1 MSGYVEAG
9 YSVALVSLTAYAAS
23 VVLRE
28 KAAARRLR
36 GGRARPPESQVDSPK

>member
-9 YSVALVSLTAYAAS
+9 YSVALVSLTAYATS

-28 KAAARRLR
+28 KAASRRLR
-36 GGRARPPESQVDSPK
+36 GSAPQVAEPPVDPPK